1 MFWGLQ
7 EGFDEYSITFRTFW
21 HFLKASYIL
30 RAMESA
36 VTTVAFTLYRP
47 ETPETAVIFSSPH
60 SGKAYSDSFLQ
71 ASILD
76 AQTVRSSED
85 AFVDE
90 LFLPALAYGAPL
102 LVAHAP
108 RAFIDLNRGVDEL
121 DGAVIEGARTNPHN
135 PRVASGLGV
144 IPRVVSAGRPIYRGK
159 ISITEAESRL
169 NQHWYPFHAALHQ
182 LIEDTRSRFGQAI
195 LLDCHSMPHDAIES
209 TMRDLSARPDVVLG
223 DRFGASAMPELTEE
237 IAAAFREEGLR
248 VARNAPFAGAYIAQA
263 YGRPSLGV
271 SVIQIEIDRAL
282 YMDELT
288 VTPRADF
295 AAFRALIGRVQ
306 ARILGHLAQDLPLAA
321 E

>member
-1 MFWGLQ
+1 MV
-7 EGFDEYSITFRTFW
+7 DRN
-21 HFLKASYIL
+21 
-30 RAMESA
+30 
-36 VTTVAFTLYRP
+36 TTTEAYVLARP
-47 ETPETAVIFSSPH
+47 KRVLAPVLFASPH
-60 SGKAYSDSFLQ
+60 SGAEYPEDFLRR
-71 ASILD
+71 
-76 AQTVRSSED
+76 TVLERHVLRSSED
-85 AFVDE
+85 AYVDR
-90 LFLPALAYGAPL
+90 LYDQAPRLGAPL
-102 LVAHAP
+102 LSARMP
-108 RAFIDLNRGVDEL
+108 RAYLDLNRASDEL
-121 DGAVIEGARTNPHN
+121 DPAVVEDVQRAAHN
-135 PRVASGLGV
+135 PRILAGLGV
-144 IPRVVSAGRPIYRGK
+144 IPRVVARGRSIYRGK
-159 ISITEAESRL
+159 ISRIEADDRL
-169 NQHWYPFHAALHQ
+169 NRFWQPYHDALAQ
-182 LIEDTRSRFGQAI
+182 ELAEIRAGFGRAI